1 MAEKFKAFLKNSI
14 GYVVATLTTLAYVM
28 LSYLQLD
35 RTGKSLDEII
45 GSGIAFYML
54 QIILIT
60 LFLYQGLSNGERD
73 ERVKDTIE
81 LHGEKVLE
89 ISDDMDALDNW
100 CEQENAENYK
110 RERTIILAKA
120 GLSYADYFQDDGVVL
135 PYEVDVKKLSRR
147 WKNRFVRRREKK
159 KIRAYN
165 RAIRLKLTE
174 INTTMITSN
183 NKATRDKF
191 SQPKQKTEFISGKLS
206 KNSLVKALPAL
217 FFGLWG
223 FKSIKDWTWTNFA
236 WLVFQAMVAYAGAI
250 PQMFAARN
258 YMVDEY
264 RGGVVKKIGYID
276 KFSCDFK
283 NNPEKYRTTTNKEIV
298 AKTDKKQESME
309 DNTYEHDEKCD
320 DQKEQPAVS

>member
-1 MAEKFKAFLKNSI
+1 MGDKIKAFLKNSV
-14 GYVVATLTTLAYVM
+14 GYIVATLTTLAYVM

-45 GSGIAFYML
+45 GSGIAFYIL

-73 ERVKDTIE
+73 ERVQATNE

-89 ISDDMDALDNW
+89 IADSMDALDSW

-120 GLSYADYFQDDGVVL
+120 GISYSDYFSDNGVVL
-135 PYEVDVKKLSRR
+135 PYEVDVQKLNRR
-147 WKNRFVRRREKK
+147 WKNRFIRRQEKK
-159 KIRAYN
+159 KIHAYN
-165 RAIRLKLTE
+165 RAVKLKLSE

-191 SQPKQKTEFISGKLS
+191 SQPKQKTEFIRGKLS
-206 KNSLVKALPAL
+206 KSSLVKALPAL

-223 FKSIKDWTWTNFA
+223 FKSITDWTWTNFA
-236 WLVFQAMVAYAGAI
+236 WLIFQAMVAYAGAI
-250 PQMFAARN
+250 PQMFAGRN
-258 YMVDEY
+258 YMVDDY

-276 KFSCDFK
+276 KFACDFK
-283 NNPEKYRTTTNKEIV
+283 NNPEKYRKTKNKESV
-298 AKTDKKQESME
+298 VKTDTKQDLVKEKE
-309 DNTYEHDEKCD
+309 DGRDEKCK
-320 DQKEQPAVS
+320 DQNEQSEVS